1 MSNKKHPQQAQQ
13 PLGKRRSESNENKNI
28 LFSKKENKQL
38 KHVLVT
44 NGNTSLGV
52 NFKINHRR

>member
-1 MSNKKHPQQAQQ
+1 MSNKKAVSQT
-13 PLGKRRSESNENKNI
+13 LIKKKSESEEVKNI
-28 LFSKKENKQL
+28 LVPKKDNSQI

-52 NFKINHRR
+52 SHYVFIFFN

>member
-1 MSNKKHPQQAQQ
+1 MTSKKPPQQQ
-13 PLGKRRSESNENKNI
+13 PAKRRSESNENNNI
-28 LFSKKENKQL
+28 LFPKKENKQL

-52 NFKINHRR
+52 NLYLCLYQN